1 MTELERIEFL
11 KEQLLKLGYRNY
23 QLQDIYRE
31 VLGQSSCQPA
41 ALSSEQCRELI
52 ETMEEYCSF
61 AQKCLK
67 NKINN

>member
-1 MTELERIEFL
+1 VTELERIESL

-31 VLGQSSCQPA
+31 VLGQSSCNPEE
-41 ALSSEQCRELI
+41 LSSEQCKSLV

>member
-1 MTELERIEFL
+1 MAELERIEFL

-31 VLGQSSCQPA
+31 VLGQSSYQPA
-41 ALSSEQCRELI
+41 TLSPEQRRDLI

-67 NKINN
+67 NNINN

>member
-1 MTELERIEFL
+1 
-11 KEQLLKLGYRNY
+11 
-23 QLQDIYRE
+23 
-31 VLGQSSCQPA
+31 LGQSSCNPEE
-41 ALSSEQCRELI
+41 LSSEQCKSLV

>member
-1 MTELERIEFL
+1 MTELERIEVL

-31 VLGQSSCQPA
+31 VSGQSSYQPA
-41 ALSSEQCRELI
+41 TLSPEQRRDLI

-67 NKINN
+67 NKINS